1 MQSLEQKITGTVQ
14 APEALL
20 QAQKLAD
27 LTDSKIR
34 IPFLGIRLG
43 LDFLVGLIPVVGD
56 IIMVGVSLSIVGMAK
71 RMQVPMALRMAML
84 KNIAIDFLLGLI
96 PFIGDIVDLFYK
108 SNQKNVRIMEKWW
121 VSQNYQKIQS
131 NSQQALGEWEKSQD

>member
-1 MQSLEQKITGTVQ
+1 MNKCPQ
-14 APEALL
+14 APIALL
-20 QAQKLAD
+20 RAQKLAN
-27 LTDSKIR
+27 LTDSKVR

-71 RMQVPMALRMAML
+71 SIDVPVVLRMAML
-84 KNIAIDFLLGLI
+84 RNIGVDFLLGLI
-96 PFIGDIVDLFYK
+96 PFVGDVVDLFYK

-121 VSQNYQKIQS
+121 VSQNKQEIQTKS
-131 NSQQALGEWEKSQD
+131 QQLVQEWENSQDQ

>member
-1 MQSLEQKITGTVQ
+1 MTETVQ
-14 APEALL
+14 VPKVLL
-20 QAQKLAD
+20 KAQKLAN

-56 IIMVGVSLSIVGMAK
+56 IIMVAVSISIVAMAK
-71 RMQVPMALRMAML
+71 SMKVPKALRIAML
-84 KNIAIDFLLGLI
+84 KNIGVDFLLGLI
-96 PFIGDIVDLFYK
+96 PFVGDLVDIFYK

-121 VSQNYQKIQS
+121 VSQNHQLIQA
-131 NSQQALGEWEKSQD
+131 NSQQALQEWEKSQGI